1 MKLLN
6 NGKHIVV
13 GDKVG
18 DIFFLDYILNNLKNN
33 LDEDGRSSKS
43 DDQKRISTKI

>member
-6 NGKHIVV
+6 NGKHLVV

-18 DIFFLDYILNNLKNN
+18 DIFFLDYILANLKHSSEDKP
-33 LDEDGRSSKS
+33 DE
-43 DDQKRISTKI
+43 